1 MCYSTTEFEESGIKN
16 NMSACSEA
24 GERIL
29 NHADTIIH
37 LGRGGASEVQGV
49 SIREIVLCVPER
61 ALNEDCMSEWKRRN
75 ELKDGEFR

>member
-1 MCYSTTEFEESGIKN
+1 
-16 NMSACSEA
+16 MSACSEA

-37 LGRGGASEVQGV
+37 LGRGSASEVQGV